1 MSVASRLISGS
12 AASWAQIAITAIS
25 QVVLVPVYLSHW
37 SVATYGVW
45 LAIQALISITS
56 TFDFGHQEFLGYEFL
71 RIGRDDRGQ
80 LSRFLWSGVG
90 VGLLISLAQGFLLIG
105 ISYSNLLPRVLG
117 ESEVFEPGLLHEAS
131 LVLIAQSFIWLL
143 STSVPGLLSRAL
155 APFGYYPRMA
165 WWTLFST
172 FVTGIAPV
180 LAVLLGAG
188 LLTAGLVLVAAS
200 LLVSIPVYVDS
211 FRLLARERVPFS
223 WPSAATAGHN
233 FRLSLAVSGKWLL
246 ENARQQGARLV
257 LAPLVGAAGL
267 TAFSTMR
274 TGANVAL
281 QGLHTVVHP
290 LMPELMRF
298 LHQRDQTR
306 MESAFSTVW
315 FVLVAALAPG
325 VVLVQAFIEP
335 LYLLWTR
342 GRIPFNPAL
351 FAALSLSVLLYA
363 VAQPAIAVVQ
373 GNNLL
378 RAQLLLSAVA
388 AALVVGSIYLLV
400 PHLGVVGAGAALVA
414 AELAATLG
422 YRLVAQRWLR
432 QNGLQWPRRHFLIAN
447 TSLLIA
453 GLALGALVLLPAAKW
468 LILLITLPLLLGN
481 LWRYWAA
488 LPTLATQHALRLVG
502 SLPLIRQLSFFK

>member
-1 MSVASRLISGS
+1 M
-12 AASWAQIAITAIS
+12 
-25 QVVLVPVYLSHW
+25 LVPVYLSHW
-37 SVATYGVW
+37 NVATYGVW
-45 LAIQALISITS
+45 IAIQALISIMS

-71 RIGRDDRGQ
+71 RLGRDNRLELG
-80 LSRFLWSGVG
+80 RFLWSGIS
-90 VGLLISLAQGFLLIG
+90 VGLLISSVQVLALIG
-105 ISYSNLLPRVLG
+105 ISYTDILPKLLGKSDVLQ
-117 ESEVFEPGLLHEAS
+117 PGLLHDAS
-131 LVLIAQSFIWLL
+131 LVIVAQSFIWML
-143 STSVPGLLSRAL
+143 STSVPGLLFRAL

-165 WWTLFST
+165 WWNLFSS
-172 FVTGIAPV
+172 FVTGVAPV
-180 LAVLLGAG
+180 IAVLRGAG
-188 LLTAGLVLVAAS
+188 LLTTGLVFVATCLVAS
-200 LLVSIPVYVDS
+200 LPVYVDS
-211 FRLLARERVPFS
+211 LRLLAREQVPFS
-223 WPSAATAGHN
+223 WPSTAIGSRN
-233 FRLSLAVSGKWLL
+233 FGRSLAVSGKWLL

-298 LHQRDQTR
+298 LHQRDQAR
-306 MESAFSTVW
+306 MESAFGTVW

-325 VVLVQAFIEP
+325 VVLVQAFVEP

-342 GRIPFNPAL
+342 GQVPFNPAL
-351 FAALSLSVLLYA
+351 FAALSLSVLIYA

-378 RAQLLLSAVA
+378 RAQLLLSAAA
-388 AALVVGSIYLLV
+388 AALVVSSIYLLV
-400 PHLGVVGAGAALVA
+400 PLLGLVGAGAALVV

-432 QNGLQWPRRHFLIAN
+432 QNGLHWPKQHFLIAN
-447 TSLLIA
+447 TSMLIA
-453 GLALGALVLLPAAKW
+453 ALAMAALVLLPAAKW
-468 LILLITLPLLLGN
+468 FILPIALLLLLGN

-488 LPTLATQHALRLVG
+488 LPALATQHALRIVAN
-502 SLPLIRQLSFFK
+502 LPGIKQFVLLK

>member
-1 MSVASRLISGS
+1 M
-12 AASWAQIAITAIS
+12 
-25 QVVLVPVYLSHW
+25 
-37 SVATYGVW
+37 
-45 LAIQALISITS
+45 
-56 TFDFGHQEFLGYEFL
+56 
-71 RIGRDDRGQ
+71 
-80 LSRFLWSGVG
+80 
-90 VGLLISLAQGFLLIG
+90 GLLISLAQGFLLIG

-117 ESEVFEPGLLHEAS
+117 ESEVFAPGLLHEAS

-180 LAVLLGAG
+180 VAVLLGAG

-468 LILLITLPLLLGN
+468 LILLVALPLLLGN